1 MATKEEE
8 EGRKE
13 EERREEEK
21 FLDLCKEGDVESM
34 KALLAEDP
42 SLINSKDDEYGKY

>member
-8 EGRKE
+8 ERRKKE
-13 EERREEEK
+13 ETK
-21 FLDLCKEGDVESM
+21 FLNLCGIDGDVESM

-42 SLINSKDDEYGKY
+42 SLINSKDRIGKS